1 MPPRAYVLIFACWAL
16 LTVITPTLISWS
28 ASAKPN
34 LAATVPTDPGET
46 LLEMKVN
53 RRIMDSLDILQ
64 LKNSTT
70 KRRHRGPSPSPA
82 PAPAPAPVTIK
93 LKS

>member
-1 MPPRAYVLIFACWAL
+1 MPPRAYVLIFVCWAL

-34 LAATVPTDPGET
+34 LVATDPGET

-53 RRIMDSLDILQ
+53 RRMMDSLDVLL
-64 LKNSTT
+64 LKNSTS
-70 KRRHRGPSPSPA
+70 KRRHRGPS

-93 LKS
+93 LKP